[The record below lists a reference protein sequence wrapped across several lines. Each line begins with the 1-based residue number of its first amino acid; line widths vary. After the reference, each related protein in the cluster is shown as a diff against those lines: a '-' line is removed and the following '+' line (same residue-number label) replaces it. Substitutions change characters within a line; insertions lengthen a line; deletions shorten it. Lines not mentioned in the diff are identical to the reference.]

1 MCKEVY
7 MIKIDTAY
15 IAKRIKLAIDKISC
29 EVEPACRQALRDACE
44 KEENPTAKFALGVMN
59 DNIDLA
65 IAEHRP
71 VCQDTGM
78 AVVFLEI
85 GKEVILVGK
94 LLQDAIDEAVEEAY
108 VTLRKSVLDPVTRIN
123 TKTNTPAVVHTSYA
137 EGENI
142 KVEIMLKGFGSE
154 NMSKVYLL
162 NPAQGLEEAKRL
174 IVETAAVAGSNPC
187 PPVILGVGLGGTLEK
202 AALMSKHALFRKV
215 GSSNADSQL
224 DMLEK
229 QLLSEINALG
239 IGAQGFGGK
248 TSALGVF
255 IEKYPT
261 HISSLPVAV
270 NVLCHCARSDE
281 FIIEG
286 RKEGE
291 ICKL

>member
-1 MCKEVY
+1 

-44 KEENPTAKFALGVMN
+44 REENPTAKFALGVMN

-137 EGENI
+137 E
-142 KVEIMLKGFGSE
+142 EI
-154 NMSKVYLL
+154 
-162 NPAQGLEEAKRL
+162 
-174 IVETAAVAGSNPC
+174 
-187 PPVILGVGLGGTLEK
+187 
-202 AALMSKHALFRKV
+202 
-215 GSSNADSQL
+215 
-224 DMLEK
+224 
-229 QLLSEINALG
+229 
-239 IGAQGFGGK
+239 
-248 TSALGVF
+248 
-255 IEKYPT
+255 
-261 HISSLPVAV
+261 
-270 NVLCHCARSDE
+270 
-281 FIIEG
+281 G
-286 RKEGE
+286 RAHV
-291 ICKL
+291 